1 MANYVFMLPYMFIGF
16 EIGIDDKIFNV
27 IKSNIALNIV
37 AFLFASILVL
47 NYKQNYMIHVGNI
60 SLLHT
65 ENIKTQIF
73 VDLYR
78 WIAGLIV
85 SYTWWQ
91 LINYMCGKIKK
102 FRLYKVMELIGRYS
116 LEIYIIHIYLLSF
129 LKKVAQVLNIHYAIY
144 ISIIQAIIILVI
156 TLGVIAFLKKI
167 KIYNVIFPKKKIC
180 ISHREVQKEL
190 N

>member
-1 MANYVFMLPYMFIGF
+1 MLPYMFIGF

-102 FRLYKVMELIGRYS
+102 I
-116 LEIYIIHIYLLSF
+116 
-129 LKKVAQVLNIHYAIY
+129 
-144 ISIIQAIIILVI
+144 
-156 TLGVIAFLKKI
+156 
-167 KIYNVIFPKKKIC
+167 
-180 ISHREVQKEL
+180 
-190 N
+190 